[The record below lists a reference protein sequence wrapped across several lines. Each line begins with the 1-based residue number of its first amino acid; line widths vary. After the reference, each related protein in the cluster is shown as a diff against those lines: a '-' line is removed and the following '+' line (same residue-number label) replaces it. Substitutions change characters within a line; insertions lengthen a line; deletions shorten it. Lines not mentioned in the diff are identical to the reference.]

1 MHIAFSLRRRRFLI
15 IAPKALEIFK
25 MQITEILQRTSE
37 MQEKNA
43 VLLLHEGLFWRA
55 YEQGALALCEYVHPF
70 KVTTR
75 YYKGICQWVSYV
87 GFPDASLRKWTEGR
101 TQCGETGNQSLCI
114 ALSPAESQHIN
125 ACFGEWKSQQVTKAK
140 AESQNTVC
148 DECHEPHAY
157 TSIGSRAGNVGTVIM
172 RLRTFPLESST
183 PLGCMNFVA
192 ELKALL
198 QNDNRTE

>member
-1 MHIAFSLRRRRFLI
+1 MPTYKSDVYRFFL
-15 IAPKALEIFK
+15 APKALEIFK

-37 MQEKNA
+37 MQEKN
-43 VLLLHEGLFWRA
+43 VILLLHEGVFWRA
-55 YEQGALALCEYVHPF
+55 YEHGALALCEYVHPF

-75 YYKGICQWVSYV
+75 YYKGIGQWVSYV

-101 TQCGETGNQSLCI
+101 TLCGETGNQSLCI
-114 ALSPAESQHIN
+114 ALSAAESQHIN
-125 ACFGEWKSQQVTKAK
+125 ACFEEWKSQQVTKAK
-140 AESQNTVC
+140 AESPNTVC
-148 DECHEPHAY
+148 GECQEHHVN
-157 TSIGSRAGNVGTVIM
+157 TSIESRVGNVNAVIM

-198 QNDNRTE
+198 QNDSRM